1 MLAGYANLPEDFA
14 TDEKD
19 FQQLL
24 EHTVIGGKR
33 GTTAVILETSPNG
46 AAPEPPPAASASPP
60 PAASA
65 SPPPAE
71 PAAPGPVAPT
81 SPSPAEPAAPVA
93 PPPP

>member
-60 PAASA
+60 PA
-65 SPPPAE
+65 E